1 MRKKIKIAVSVVVLV
16 FLLLVS
22 GVIPTGKVKTHSEY
36 YSDRE
41 INAAIFAAR
50 LYFALEFRDCKLI
63 EIDYA
68 GDESI
73 DAAKEWAK
81 DANASEAIILVSS
94 FRSGSDWQSTG
105 LEPDKIYQD
114 WQWIMVKRLGFL
126 WMHKTH
132 GYG

>member
-1 MRKKIKIAVSVVVLV
+1 MKKRFRMILLAAVLV
-16 FLLLVS
+16 FLLLLSGIIPVS
-22 GVIPTGKVKTHSEY
+22 KIKTHSGH

-68 GDESI
+68 GDESL
-73 DAAKEWAK
+73 DAAREWAK
-81 DANASEAIILVSS
+81 DADASEAIILISS

-114 WQWIMVKRLGFL
+114 WRWIMVKRLGFL

>member
-41 INAAIFAAR
+41 INSAIFMAKM
-50 LYFALEFRDCKLI
+50 YFTLNFKGCDLI
-63 EIDYA
+63 DIDYA

-73 DAAKEWAK
+73 PAAEAWADDSHARK
-81 DANASEAIILVSS
+81 AIILTSS
-94 FRSGSDWQSTG
+94 FKTDSNRGDGSFSPNKTYKG
-105 LEPDKIYQD
+105 
-114 WQWIMVKRLGFL
+114 WQWIMISHLGL
-126 WMHKTH
+126 LYHYKDH